1 MSSKS
6 ISAAVEKALQDIAK
20 KVGTKYVDVGFL
32 AGAKYSDGTPVA
44 QVAFWNEF
52 GHAGE
57 HPSPPRPFFRNC
69 IGAHGGEWPGEL
81 GRAVKAANG
90 DGAKAL
96 AVMGEAIAG
105 EIQESI
111 TSLTSPALAASTIQR
126 KGFNKPLIDTGQM
139 LRSVDFEVK

>member
-6 ISAAVEKALQDIAK
+6 ISASVEKALADIAR
-20 KVGTKYVDVGFL
+20 KVGTKHVDVGFL
-32 AGAKYSDGTPVA
+32 AGAKYPDGTPVA

-52 GHAGE
+52 GHSGT
-57 HPSPPRPFFRNC
+57 HPAPPRPFFRTC
-69 IGAHGGEWPGEL
+69 IAEHGGEWPGEL

-96 AVMGEAIAG
+96 AVMGETIAG

-111 TSLTSPALAASTIQR
+111 TALTSPALAESTIHS
-126 KGFNKPLIDTGQM
+126 KGFDKPLVDTGQM